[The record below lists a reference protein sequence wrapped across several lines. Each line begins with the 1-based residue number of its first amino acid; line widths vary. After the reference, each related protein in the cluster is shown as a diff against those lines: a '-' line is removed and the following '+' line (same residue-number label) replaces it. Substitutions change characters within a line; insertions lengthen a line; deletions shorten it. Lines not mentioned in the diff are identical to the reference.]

1 MVVLTVSSA
10 KSQSFRMSAEM
21 HKWKISPQIN
31 GTRRIDDS
39 TSTYTS
45 CKTRAHVFG
54 QVPGLREN
62 DRSSGEEGS
71 DAPMLTALRK

>member
-1 MVVLTVSSA
+1 MVVLTRV

-31 GTRRIDDS
+31 GTHSDDS

-45 CKTRAHVFG
+45 CKAKAQVFG
-54 QVPGLREN
+54 QVLGLREN

>member
-1 MVVLTVSSA
+1 MVVLTVSRA
-10 KSQSFRMSAEM
+10 KSQSLRTSAEM

-31 GTRRIDDS
+31 GTHRDDS
-39 TSTYTS
+39 TSRYTS

-54 QVPGLREN
+54 HVLGLREN
-62 DRSSGEEGS
+62 DISSGEEGS